1 MKENAILR
9 SIRVRMGQ
17 LRMLILR
24 YTIGTFFAPDGTIV
38 HIGEKGVSD
47 LIGII
52 PHTVRPED
60 VGRTVGVFTAL
71 EVKQSGGRV
80 RKEQGPFLRRIN
92 ALGGIAAVVRSAE
105 DAEDVVTNKW
115 ESELVKKW
123 GSEENS

>member
-9 SIRVRMGQ
+9 SIRARMGQ

-24 YTIGTFFAPDGTIV
+24 YQCGTFIAPDGTFV

-47 LIGII
+47 LIGIV

-60 VGRTVGVFTAL
+60 VGKVIGVFTAM
-71 EVKQSGGRV
+71 EVKQAGGRV
-80 RKEQGPFLRRIN
+80 RTEQGPFLRRIN

-105 DAEDVVTNKW
+105 DAEDVVAKKW
-115 ESELVKKW
+115 DSELVKKW
-123 GSEENS
+123 SQEENR